1 VPVTVVAHVTQAR
14 RALAVLHQLVI
25 AIQALRAI
33 VTVHVSVTL
42 ALLAHVILARRATVV
57 EHAYAI
63 QAHHAVAVLVLFAP
77 VSPDHNVTAMELVV
91 VPQVRR
97 VLVVLNRHVHAT
109 VLTVNVKWARHV
121 PVMPVRTAPVT
132 WVRHATV
139 A

>member
-1 VPVTVVAHVTQAR
+1 VLVTVLAHVTQAR
-14 RALAVLHQLVI
+14 RALAVLRQVVL

-33 VTVHVSVTL
+33 VTVHVSVML
-42 ALLAHVILARRATVV
+42 GLLVHVLLARRATVV

-63 QAHHAVAVLVLFAP
+63 QAHHAVADLVLFVP

-91 VPQVRR
+91 VLPVRR

-109 VLTVNVKWARHV
+109 VLTVNVKWDHHV
-121 PVMPVRTAPVT
+121 PVMPVRIAPVT

>member
-1 VPVTVVAHVTQAR
+1 MVAAHVTQAR
-14 RALAVLHQLVI
+14 RALAVLRQVVL

-33 VTVHVSVTL
+33 VTVHVSVML

-57 EHAYAI
+57 EHVHAI
-63 QAHHAVAVLVLFAP
+63 QAHRAVAVLVLFAP
-77 VSPDHNVTAMELVV
+77 VSQDHNAIAMELVV
-91 VPQVRR
+91 VPPVRC